1 MYISTRDDTRTCP
14 VMEISDQPVRF
25 VGVGGLS
32 TLHAISFV
40 LDRRPMTEILLI
52 DTDEARLAFT
62 VAAVRAA
69 MAAPTREAWLEQI
82 YGVAPLRDEIR
93 DWRDLDLT
101 RFRQRW
107 TTSSGT
113 IEGPDDDGILA
124 ISGQNGGGRTFVSLP
139 WTGQPEQTSVGWNFG
154 ALLEGAFPL
163 PTIPI
168 TARVGKLADLL
179 EEWQDDTVVWVGD
192 AFAGGAGSDARGTAI
207 APELGARLRA
217 LDRLPNIRVYAAPHG
232 ANLAGKDVLV
242 KDYESMLVRQRP
254 HFYTNEAIQ
263 RMRLGETM
271 TYIMHDAGAPC
282 PGQLPD
288 SVLMGPDEF
297 LRRETAADTVVLHIM
312 SQSPLHAEAAQKGL
326 ASGRRLLVLEHNF
339 HTEDRFNLH
348 NEGMTLPQVRAL
360 VGAREEA
367 VRWCFGRLGGLRRNF
382 VASFAGHLS

>member
-14 VMEISDQPVRF
+14 VTEISDQPVRF
-25 VGVGGLS
+25 VGLGGLS

-40 LDRRPMTEILLI
+40 LDRRPITEILLV
-52 DTDEARLAFT
+52 DSDAARLAFT
-62 VAAVRAA
+62 AAAVGAA
-69 MAAPTREAWLEQI
+69 MSAPTREAWLEQV
-82 YGVAPLRDEIR
+82 YGVAPLHDEIR

-101 RFRQRW
+101 RFRQKW
-107 TTSSGT
+107 TAPSGA

-124 ISGQNGGGRTFVSLP
+124 ISGHNGGGRTFVSLP
-139 WTGQPEQTSVGWNFG
+139 WTGKPEHTSVGWNFG

-168 TARVGKLADLL
+168 TSRVGKVSDLL
-179 EEWQDDTVVWVGD
+179 EEWDDETVVWVGD
-192 AFAGGAGSDARGTAI
+192 TFAGGNGSNGSGTAI
-207 APELGARLRA
+207 APELSARLRA
-217 LDRLPNIRVYAAPHG
+217 LDRLPNIRIYAAAHG
-232 ANLAGKDVLV
+232 AALAGKDVLV
-242 KDYESMLVRQRP
+242 KDYDSMLVRQRP

-271 TYIMHDAGAPC
+271 TYITHDC
-282 PGQLPD
+282 PSRREGQLPN
-288 SVLMGPDEF
+288 SVQMGPEDF
-297 LRRETAADTVVLHIM
+297 LRDDATADTVVLHIM
-312 SQSPLHAEAAQKGL
+312 SQSPLHAETARKGL

-348 NEGMTLPQVRAL
+348 NEGMTMPQLRAL
-360 VGAREEA
+360 VGAREQS